1 MSDNLLLSD
10 LNIISLQTQD
20 IADICNS
27 RHHILQTS
35 AKSDPDVDAV
45 STLEFYL
52 SQSTASET
60 RRAYGAD
67 LRHFAGWGGEI
78 PAGPKLVAT
87 YLCEC
92 AGNLGLAVSTI
103 KRRVAAIA
111 WAHREEGLDDPT
123 KTEIVR
129 KAIRGIERHHGN
141 TPKQAVPL
149 FLRDI
154 ESMGRV
160 LLGRARDRRDMGL
173 MLVGYFGGFRGSEL
187 VGLNVE
193 DFFSDESG
201 LLIKLG
207 KSKTDQTARG
217 RWISIPA
224 GGDDLC
230 PVKAV
235 ADWLAM
241 LNRDEG
247 PMFPSISRY
256 GNISEKALTVRSLTR
271 ILLKRAEA
279 AGMNADG
286 LSSHSIR
293 AGFVTE
299 SIAQGEQ
306 PMLVANQTGHSSPE
320 MLARYLRPVTREMRR
335 MQGKHDE
342 NSPD

>member
-1 MSDNLLLSD
+1 MSDNLPLSD
-10 LNIISLQTQD
+10 LNIIRRENQD
-20 IADICNS
+20 IADVCNF
-27 RHHILQTS
+27 RHHILHSS
-35 AKSDPDVDAV
+35 AKSDPDVDAD

-78 PAGPKLVAT
+78 PAGPTLVAT

-129 KAIRGIERHHGN
+129 KVVRGIERHHGN

-149 FLRDI
+149 YLSDI
-154 ESMGRV
+154 RSMGSV
-160 LLGRARDRRDMGL
+160 MLGRMRDRRDIGL

-187 VGLNVE
+187 VGLNIE

-201 LLIKLG
+201 LLIKLK
-207 KSKTDQTARG
+207 KSKTDQMARG
-217 RWISIPA
+217 RWISIPMRT
-224 GGDDLC
+224 DDLC

-235 ADWLAM
+235 ADWLM
-241 LNRDEG
+241 VLNEKKG
-247 PMFPSISRY
+247 PMFPSITRY
-256 GNISEKALTVRSLTR
+256 GKASDQALSVRSVTR
-271 ILLKRAEA
+271 IILKRAES
-279 AGMNADG
+279 AGIEVDG

-293 AGFVTE
+293 AGYVTE